1 MSSGIPDTNLSRIAF
16 PDQFHE
22 TDTAPPG
29 SHPAPAGPPNPPPG
43 VPPIQGPGGSF
54 DVPGRTY
61 VEADQLTRLAGT
73 AEGFQGEI
81 LKINQ
86 DADAT
91 AQTAA
96 AGLEGHAMQAALR
109 ELAHDWPLQA
119 ASAAAQFGLAAE
131 ALRANADQYRHTEHV
146 NTNLFGS

>member
-1 MSSGIPDTNLSRIAF
+1 M
-16 PDQFHE
+16 
-22 TDTAPPG
+22 APPG
-29 SHPAPAGPPNPPPG
+29 SRQPAAGPPNPPPG
-43 VPPIQGPGGSF
+43 VPPIQDPGSF

-61 VEADQLTRLAGT
+61 VEADALTRLAGT
-73 AEGFQGEI
+73 ADGFQGEI
-81 LKINQ
+81 LKINR

-96 AGLEGHAMQAALR
+96 GGLEGFTMQAALR

-119 ASAAAQFGLAAE
+119 ASAAAQFTLAAE
-131 ALRANADQYRHTEHV
+131 ALRANADRYRHTEHV